1 MQLWKKMT
9 VGGLYTELF
18 CAVIPTL
25 FSYILL
31 FCYPYFF
38 ITFYSLA
45 FQHLCSIELNLC
57 QDNAKTL
64 GQCMDYNARIY
75 EKDLLS
81 NAVMMLQG

>member
-1 MQLWKKMT
+1 MT

-18 CAVIPTL
+18 YAAIPTL

-38 ITFYSLA
+38 ITCYSLA
-45 FQHLCSIELNLC
+45 FHYLCSIELKLC

-64 GQCMDYNARIY
+64 GQCMDYNSRIY

>member
-18 CAVIPTL
+18 YAVIPTL
-25 FSYILL
+25 FSYIL
-31 FCYPYFF
+31 FFIF